1 MTESTEQKPAVST
14 AIITHGG
21 KVLMTRRR
29 VSEGELSWQFPGG
42 AIEVGETA
50 EEAAVR
56 EAKEETGL
64 TVTAVK
70 VLGQR
75 IHPKTGRDMSYVAA
89 ELAEGE
95 AYIADAD
102 ELDAVEWVTL
112 DRIPELV
119 PYGLFAPVQ
128 EHLDAVLG

>member
-1 MTESTEQKPAVST
+1 MTESTELKPAVST
-14 AIITHGG
+14 AIITHAG

-29 VSEGELSWQFPGG
+29 VAEGELSWQFPGG
-42 AIEVGETA
+42 AIEAGETA

-89 ELAEGE
+89 ELADGE
-95 AYIADAD
+95 AYIADAE

-119 PYGLFAPVQ
+119 PYG
-128 EHLDAVLG
+128 